1 MNINKRKILVVDD
14 DQDFVESI
22 TLILD
27 SAGYE
32 TLTANSGERC
42 LEILQYEK
50 PDLII
55 LDIMMETITEGFNI
69 GHEIK
74 SNPIYK
80 DIPVIMVSSIKD
92 DKGFQIDKEFIHAD
106 EFLNKPFDPNI
117 FLECVKKL
125 LH

>member
-14 DQDFVESI
+14 DHDFVESI

-27 SAGYE
+27 STGYE

-80 DIPVIMVSSIKD
+80 DIPVIMVSSIKN

-106 EFLNKPFDPNI
+106 EFLSKPFDPNI